1 MPVKLVKPVTLIT
14 GAASG
19 LGWAMARHWCAAG
32 HSLVLADIDA
42 AALQARTLELEL
54 ELDAPQRV
62 HSLAGDLTQPE
73 VVARLIEET
82 AARFGRLDL
91 LVNNAGITHRSPAHR
106 TDPAVFRRVMA
117 VDWQAPVELTL
128 AALPL
133 LRAARGSI
141 VTIGSMAGWM
151 PLPGRAAYGAAKS
164 ALTQF
169 FEVLR
174 LELEA
179 DGIHLLMVYP
189 SFLDTPI
196 ERHALGADGGPARH
210 ARSTIGRVRSAQAM
224 AAEIDA
230 ALARRARWLAPDA
243 LPRLGA
249 LLWRVAPGWYLRS
262 VRRRF
267 AQELR

>member
-1 MPVKLVKPVTLIT
+1 MRVTLIT

-19 LGWAMARHWCAAG
+19 LGWAMARRWSAAG
-32 HSLVLADIDA
+32 DALVLADMA
-42 AALQARTLELEL
+42 AGLLAARAEELA
-54 ELDAPQRV
+54 APERV
-62 HSLAGDLTQPE
+62 LTLAGDLTQPE
-73 VVARLIEET
+73 VVARLVEQT
-82 AARFGRLDL
+82 RARFGRLDR

-106 TDPAVFRRVMA
+106 TELAVLERVMA
-117 VDWQAPVELTL
+117 VDWTAPVALTL

-133 LRAARGSI
+133 LRASRGTI

-179 DGIHLLMVYP
+179 DGVQVLMVYP
-189 SFLDTPI
+189 SFLDTTI
-196 ERHALGADGGPARH
+196 EQHALGPDGRPAAH
-210 ARSTIGRVRSAQAM
+210 ARSTIGRVRSAETM
-224 AAEIDA
+224 AGEIDA
-230 ALARRARWLAPDA
+230 ALARGARWLAPDR

-249 LLWRVAPGWYLRS
+249 LLWRLAPGWYLRS
-262 VRRRF
+262 MRRRF